1 MSAFFQ
7 RFLKGMGIGILA
19 AVLAEALGLDL
30 SGLQFLTGSLGVGLG
45 FSLQI
50 ILADFVSALVLIV
63 DPSVRMSDVI
73 SFTHQSGTKR
83 EGFGWLKDFRAR
95 VAVLEDRD
103 GINLLIPYHRLVD
116 DIVVNWSRSGG
127 RVRLRLPVQISYE
140 SDPERALPI
149 LTRAASI
156 HPRVLPQPAPLAYLK
171 EFKPSGI
178 LLELQLWI
186 ADPQSGVNNV
196 LSDLNADIEDRFDEA
211 GVSVATTRRDWHITG
226 DDAF

>member
-7 RFLKGMGIGILA
+7 RFLQGMGIGILA
-19 AVLAEALGLDL
+19 VMLAEALGLNL
-30 SGLQFLTGSLGVGLG
+30 SGLHLLTGSVGVGIG
-45 FSLQI
+45 FSLQVV
-50 ILADFVSALVLIV
+50 LADFVGALVLIV
-63 DPSVRMSDVI
+63 DPSVRIGDVI

-127 RVRLRLPVQISYE
+127 RVRLRLPLQISYE

-149 LTRAASI
+149 LIRAASA
-156 HPRVLPQPAPLAYLK
+156 HPRVLAHPAPLANLK
-171 EFKPSGI
+171 EFRPNGM
-178 LLELQLWI
+178 LLELQVWI

-196 LSDLNADIEDRFDEA
+196 LSDLNTEIEDRFEEA
-211 GVSVATTRRDWHITG
+211 GVATAVPRRDWHIAG
-226 DDAF
+226 DVF